1 MILKGGVM
9 MVDKKSERKTKLQKL
24 ILWSVFLFLCVLSLF
39 IGSDE
44 NLTIGQLVQKD
55 GLAWKTFLLSRVPR
69 TAAIV
74 ITASGLS
81 ISGSI
86 IQAMGRN
93 RFISPSIIG
102 TTDAAGLGILIACL
116 FLKVPSRNI
125 QIIFA
130 FIFSMTST
138 LFFMYFL
145 QSIALKETYFVPL
158 LGIMYGGII
167 TALSQ
172 GIAYQNNALQTLSS
186 LNLGS
191 FNRFT
196 SFQLLWT
203 LILPLILAWRY
214 ATRFSIVSLG
224 EDFSKNL
231 GVNYKRTL
239 LMGIMIVSIVVAA
252 SYVSVGPIPFV
263 GLIIPNLVHQY
274 FGSHLKKR
282 MLDLVLFGASFVL
295 VADILSRVLIYPYEI
310 AIGLTLGILG
320 GVVFIIM
327 IFRRAHQ

>member
-1 MILKGGVM
+1 
-9 MVDKKSERKTKLQKL
+9 MVDKKVERKTKLQKL
-24 ILWSVFLFLCVLSLF
+24 MLWIVFLFLCILSLS
-39 IGSDE
+39 IGADE
-44 NLTIGQLVQKD
+44 NLTLRHLVQRD
-55 GLAWKTFLLSRVPR
+55 GLAWKTLLLSRVPR
-69 TAAIV
+69 TAAII

-93 RFISPSIIG
+93 QFISPSTIG
-102 TTDAAGLGILIACL
+102 TTDAAGLGVLIASL
-116 FLKVPSRNI
+116 FLNVSSRNI
-125 QIIFA
+125 QIGFA
-130 FIFSMTST
+130 FVFAMAST

-145 QSIALKETYFVPL
+145 QSIALKETFFVPL

-172 GIAYQNNALQTLSS
+172 VIAYQNNALQTLSS

-196 SFQLLWT
+196 SFKLLWT
-203 LILPLILAWRY
+203 LIIPLLLAWCY
-214 ATRFSIVSLG
+214 ATRFSILSLG

-231 GVNYKRTL
+231 GINYKRTL
-239 LMGIMIVSIVVAA
+239 LIGVMIVSIVSAA

-263 GLIIPNLVHQY
+263 GLIIPNLVNQY

-282 MLDLVLFGASFVL
+282 MLDLILFGSSFVL
-295 VADILSRVLIYPYEI
+295 LADILSRVIIYPYEV
-310 AIGLTLGILG
+310 AIGLTMGILG

-327 IFRRAHQ
+327 IFRRAHL